1 MLRAC
6 AIGRTAHEP
15 MNSGQFAARRSRNRI
30 DILGWPM
37 KLRFDGVISEDGG
50 FADIWL
56 AYDATERKVAVKI
69 VRESSVEI
77 SDALA
82 HARALVRAA
91 HKNIVTVFAVT
102 DVEDPGRPGTY
113 APAIIM
119 EYLSGETLYDA
130 MLSRKFSDMEVL
142 KISIGLIDA
151 VRHIHKSGLVHGD
164 LHEKNIMLVAGEVKV
179 IDLLYRYSLLSV
191 DSAKNA
197 ELQRREVDSVSRLI
211 AELATKSSLDPS
223 LIATFMRNEQKSQ
236 SLDMLASAVWQLC
249 GAPIVAP
256 SLTSLTSEAATVP
269 IPLSNPQFHSAA
281 LLPSPAADEIP
292 TNKSNQGEEAG
303 AITVTPI
310 TSHLTIVNRG
320 LIEIDS
326 SHIATVTL
334 VTDEP
339 MVLHKCIEQIKHQL
353 KQDILIEKTSI
364 TPNASLVE
372 LLNNSGT
379 RPRLLEWLAT
389 TPFAAHLYF
398 AARTAIEDNATWT
411 KSKLRTEFIALPIV
425 HRLSNKSIKV
435 EKMASSIADAAS
447 CVDEALAH
455 IKSNYHRTISPPSW
469 GQPHRS
475 PDKSLLELADLVISC
490 CLMYL
495 RSPGDDLARATFAHV
510 RTRLKYAVN
519 VPSLERH
526 TRDRNPLP

>member
-1 MLRAC
+1 
-6 AIGRTAHEP
+6 
-15 MNSGQFAARRSRNRI
+15 
-30 DILGWPM
+30 M

-256 SLTSLTSEAATVP
+256 SLTSLS
-269 IPLSNPQFHSAA
+269 LSVILCARHSM
-281 LLPSPAADEIP
+281 
-292 TNKSNQGEEAG
+292 
-303 AITVTPI
+303 
-310 TSHLTIVNRG
+310 TIR
-320 LIEIDS
+320 
-326 SHIATVTL
+326 
-334 VTDEP
+334 
-339 MVLHKCIEQIKHQL
+339 
-353 KQDILIEKTSI
+353 SI
-364 TPNASLVE
+364 
-372 LLNNSGT
+372 
-379 RPRLLEWLAT
+379 
-389 TPFAAHLYF
+389 
-398 AARTAIEDNATWT
+398 
-411 KSKLRTEFIALPIV
+411 
-425 HRLSNKSIKV
+425 
-435 EKMASSIADAAS
+435 
-447 CVDEALAH
+447 
-455 IKSNYHRTISPPSW
+455 
-469 GQPHRS
+469 
-475 PDKSLLELADLVISC
+475 
-490 CLMYL
+490 
-495 RSPGDDLARATFAHV
+495 
-510 RTRLKYAVN
+510 YAK
-519 VPSLERH
+519 
-526 TRDRNPLP
+526 